1 MALKVGKTLEDVKEI
16 AAKRAKL
23 LEQGDITDRYS
34 ELLINVTPDDL
45 GSVRKDNTKAFDS
58 ILDKAKDKVVELDI
72 KSLSES
78 PKNHFSKISG
88 EKREEM
94 IGSLKSYGQINPI
107 IVRPKECI
115 EHYQDLIKNDFEI
128 LVGHTRVDCLKEI
141 GSETVN
147 AIIVSCDDI
156 EATLLINQSNIQREK
171 VSDIELARAYKATY
185 EALVQDKN
193 SNLSPGNSKN
203 ENVEISTS
211 LSSAQSEHSKENKKR
226 TVDIVAEKYGI
237 SRATLQRKMALADC
251 SDSIVKLYNRSK
263 ITQEEIQYLSK
274 LPEVVQDQVC
284 KILKSKNQEMTKD
297 IAKNLLDTYVEVQK
311 DPPLRASFSWNIL
324 RRVIED
330 GQEEKLEVKKR
341 AKSKAVKKEKEK
353 EYKIRDEFFPKGLK
367 IEDRQKYIEEALK
380 YVLSENINILNS
392 SVERER

>member
-1 MALKVGKTLEDVKEI
+1 MALKTGKSLEDIKEI
-16 AAKRAKL
+16 AARRARL

-107 IVRPKECI
+107 IVRPKECV
-115 EHYQDLIKNDFEI
+115 EHYQDLIENDFEI

-193 SNLSPGNSKN
+193 SNLKVGDNKN
-203 ENVEISTS
+203 KNVDISTDFP
-211 LSSAQSEHSKENKKR
+211 SAQIEHSGKNQKK

-237 SRATLQRKMALADC
+237 SRATLQRKMSLADC

-263 ITQEEIQYLSK
+263 ITQEEVQHLSK
-274 LPEVVQDQVC
+274 LPEAVQDQVC
-284 KILKSKNQEMTKD
+284 EILKSENQEMTKD
-297 IAKNLLDTYVEVQK
+297 IAKNLIDTYKEVQK

-324 RRVIED
+324 RKVIKD
-330 GQEEKLEVKKR
+330 GQEKETEVKRR
-341 AKSKAVKKEKEK
+341 AKSKAVKKEKG
-353 EYKIRDEFFPKGLK
+353 YKFKDELFPKKLK
-367 IEDRQKYIEEALK
+367 IEDRQRYIEEALK
-380 YVLSENINILNS
+380 YILRQNINILDS
-392 SVERER
+392 SVEKER